1 MVDEGLHVRF
11 DDRVARITLSDAGR
25 RNPLSLAKMQSLTA
39 HLRAFDSS
47 KSVGV
52 VVIDAEGPAFSAG
65 HDLAEMCD
73 IELDAAQEVFDACT
87 QLMTTIHDLSLPV
100 IAVVEGVATA
110 AGCQLVAACDLAVA
124 STSATFATPGVRI
137 GLFCST
143 PMVPIS
149 RAVGRK
155 RAMQMLLTG
164 NPIDAV
170 TALDWGLVN
179 LIAPP
184 DEVAATVDGL
194 VTDIVRWSGHTIGV
208 GKAAFYQQ
216 IDRSEPDAYDLTR
229 QVMSANA
236 VDAVA
241 QEGIHAF
248 LDKRQPDWAAAEE
261 QLR

>member
-11 DDRVARITLSDAGR
+11 DERIARITLADPRR
-25 RNPLSLAKMQSLTA
+25 RNPLSLTKMQSLTA

-47 KSVGV
+47 KTVGA
-52 VVIDAEGPAFSAG
+52 VVIDADGPAFSAG

-73 IELDAAQEVFDACT
+73 IELDAAQEAFDACT
-87 QLMTTIHDLSLPV
+87 QLMTTIHDLALPV
-100 IAVVEGVATA
+100 IAVVDGVATA

-124 STSATFATPGVRI
+124 STASTFATPGVRI
-137 GLFCST
+137 GLFCSM

-164 NPIDAV
+164 NPIDAA

-179 LIAPP
+179 LVAEP
-184 DEVAATVDGL
+184 DDLDAAVDGL
-194 VTDIVRWSGHTIGV
+194 VADIVRWSGHTIGV

-216 IDRSEPDAYDLTR
+216 IDRSEPEAYDLTR
-229 QVMSANA
+229 RVMSANA
-236 VDAVA
+236 VDSVA
-241 QEGIHAF
+241 QEGIRAF
-248 LDKRQPDWAAAEE
+248 LDKRVPDWPAAEE
-261 QLR
+261 RLR

>member
-1 MVDEGLHVRF
+1 MVDDGLQVRF
-11 DDRVARITLSDAGR
+11 DEGTARITLANGAR
-25 RNPLSLAKMQSLTA
+25 RNPLGLAVMQSLTA
-39 HLRAFDSS
+39 HLRAFDTSRS
-47 KSVGV
+47 ADV

-73 IELDAAQEVFDACT
+73 IELEPAQEVFDTCT
-87 QLMTTIHDLSLPV
+87 ELMTTIHDISLPV
-100 IAVVEGVATA
+100 IAVVDGVATA

-124 STSATFATPGVRI
+124 STAASFATPGVRI

-164 NPIDAV
+164 NPIDAH
-170 TALDWGLVN
+170 TAAEWGLVN
-179 LIAPP
+179 QVVEP
-184 DEVAATVDGL
+184 DQLEATVEQL
-194 VTDIVRWSGHTIGV
+194 VADISRWSAHTIGV

-216 IDRSEPDAYDLTR
+216 IDRTEPEAYDLTR
-229 QVMSANA
+229 RVMSANV

-248 LDKRQPDWAAAEE
+248 IDKRTPDWASAEE
-261 QLR
+261 QL